1 MSISRFQR
9 IGKARA
15 YFFLAFLTRLGA
27 GAAFLGSK
35 NGHLCKAQACSA
47 GILATAKPMTRPI
60 TMAQVS
66 RSCPATSKPMN
77 TMATMKLTICEAFD
91 CLAVTRPAFMGTS
104 PRNRPQG
111 AHMTPSTTLIT
122 VDTVVTS
129 IMFLC

>member
-15 YFFLAFLTRLGA
+15 YFFLAFLTRLGV
-27 GAAFLGSK
+27 GAIFLGSK
-35 NGHLCKAQACSA
+35 KGHLCKAQACSA

-66 RSCPATSKPMN
+66 RSWPATSKPMN
-77 TMATMKLTICEAFD
+77 TMATMKLTICEDFY
-91 CLAVTRPAFMGTS
+91 CLAVTRSAFMGTS

-111 AHMTPSTTLIT
+111 MQMTANIALRVI
-122 VDTVVTS
+122 DNVVAS
-129 IMFLC
+129 MMFL